1 MDSWKINNSTLE
13 YIDDT
18 HTYLVDGVIV
28 PSVTQ
33 ILKTVFKNK
42 YDFVAPA
49 VLKSASEKGTATHK
63 AIEDYCKQGIDDGS
77 QELKNFRFLQKQ
89 YGFKVLENEV
99 PVILWRGDE
108 PICAGRL
115 DMVIEMDGKI
125 GGADIKRTSLLDKD
139 YLGYQLNIY
148 RLAYEQSYGVTWEFL
163 RGIHLRNEVRKFV
176 PIPINE
182 ELTMQRV
189 DDFIR
194 SRNERKNKRSD
205 S

>member
-1 MDSWKINNSTLE
+1 MDSWKIKDSTLE
-13 YIDDT
+13 YIDET

-49 VLKSASEKGTATHK
+49 VLKSASEKGTATHE
-63 AIEDYCKQGIDDGS
+63 AIETYCKHGIDDGS

-89 YGFKVLENEV
+89 YGFEVLENEV

-115 DMVIEMDGKI
+115 DMVLKMDDKI

-163 RGIHLRNEVRKFV
+163 RGIHLRNSTRKFV
-176 PIPINE
+176 EIPINE
-182 ELTMQRV
+182 
-189 DDFIR
+189 DFIKQFLEAYYV
-194 SRNERKNKRSD
+194 NANAD
-205 S
+205 L

>member
-1 MDSWKINNSTLE
+1 MDSWKIKNSTLE
-13 YIDDT
+13 YIDET

-49 VLKSASEKGTATHK
+49 VLKSASEKGTATHE
-63 AIEDYCKQGIDDGS
+63 AIEMYCKHGIDDGS

-99 PVILWRGDE
+99 PVILWRGSE

-115 DMVIEMDGKI
+115 DMVIEIDGKI

-163 RGIHLRNEVRKFV
+163 RGIHLRNSTRKFV
-176 PIPINE
+176 EIPINE
-182 ELTMQRV
+182 
-189 DDFIR
+189 DFIKQFLEAYYV
-194 SRNERKNKRSD
+194 NANAD
-205 S
+205 L